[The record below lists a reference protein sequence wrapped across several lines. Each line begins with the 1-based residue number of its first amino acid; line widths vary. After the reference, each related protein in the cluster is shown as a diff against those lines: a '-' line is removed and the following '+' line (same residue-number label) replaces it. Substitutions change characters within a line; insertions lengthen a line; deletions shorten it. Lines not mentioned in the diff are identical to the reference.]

1 MVGAREMKR
10 RPSSLV
16 VDSPRKDRVWTSRN
30 PKSSLRKETTVYTFS
45 RRSLNAV
52 ILLALSFFLWPAPR
66 AHAQCMFTNGDF
78 ETGDLSGWTVY
89 NRAFNLGD
97 WYNYTGT
104 TGPLSGHFINA
115 PPQGSRAATTDQNQ
129 ATTHVL
135 YQDFTL
141 PAGQSG
147 TLSFYLAYNNT
158 HNAFINLNTLDYV
171 GNQQFRIDLIKPTAG
186 NESIAVT
193 DVWSKFFQT
202 KPGDPID
209 TPEYFVRQ
217 HYLDFLGREPDES
230 GFNFWSDQIL
240 SCGGDADCRER
251 RRINVSAAYFLSI
264 EFQHTGGLVDGLYR
278 ASYGRRP
285 LYAEFMPDTRVVAR
299 DVIVGRENWAQQWEA
314 NKRAFVD
321 AGVQRAAF
329 RALYDGLGND
339 AFVDTLIN
347 FSGSGFNGDRNALVN
362 GLNSGIMTRAAV
374 LRQVVENEGFARAK
388 SNQMFVMMEYFGYL
402 RRDPDDGGYQFW
414 LNKLNQF
421 GGNFEEAEMVK
432 AFIVSGEYRGR
443 FR

>member
-1 MVGAREMKR
+1 M
-10 RPSSLV
+10 
-16 VDSPRKDRVWTSRN
+16 
-30 PKSSLRKETTVYTFS
+30 YTFS

-240 SCGGDADCRER
+240 SCGGDADCVER
-251 RRINVSAAYFLSI
+251 RTINVSAAYFLSI
-264 EFQHTGGLVDGLYR
+264 EFQQTGGLVDSLYR
-278 ASYGRRP
+278 ASYDRRP
-285 LYAEFMPDTRVVAR
+285 SYGEFMPDAASIAQN
-299 DVIVGRENWAQQWEA
+299 VIIGRSGWQEQLAT
-314 NKRAFVD
+314 NK
-321 AGVQRAAF
+321 AAF
-329 RALYDGLGND
+329 TDVFVNRPAFHAAYDSLPSGGYIDALVAHTG
-339 AFVDTLIN
+339 VN
-347 FSGSGFNGDRNALVN
+347 FNPAERNALVS
-362 GLNSGIMTRAAV
+362 GLNDGSLTRAAA
-374 LRQVVENEGFARAK
+374 LQRIAENQQFASAK
-388 SNQMFVMMEYFGYL
+388 RNEMFVMMEYFGYL
-402 RRDPDDGGYQFW
+402 RRDPDESGYQFW
-414 LNKLNQF
+414 LNKLNEF
-421 GGNFEEAEMVK
+421 DGNFERAEMVK

-443 FR
+443 FPQ